1 MSTVLSY
8 ITWKMIPILGTIR
21 LRLFF
26 YFWHRNKIAKKNECR
41 FDWRF
46 SLVSAV
52 IKCHCHG
59 NEAVLPPV
67 KIRKLIEIEKTIIPE
82 SNQTL
87 PIWISTQQ
95 SQITHV
101 FSSAYY
107 LIVKSTCTDLFM
119 QLIVIQ
125 TKNQDWLL
133 KFRNRNR
140 RASKKFFDFV
150 QELQIINSETRSLLY
165 RLLKHSQSYLL
176 TFPYGLDFKKENLF
190 RMQQV
195 AGIKIEVK
203 LKICV
208 IKITQPQMLTSII
221 QLSRL
226 EKKLAGRK
234 RSRNVTW
241 KGLLR

>member
-1 MSTVLSY
+1 
-8 ITWKMIPILGTIR
+8 
-21 LRLFF
+21 
-26 YFWHRNKIAKKNECR
+26 
-41 FDWRF
+41 
-46 SLVSAV
+46 
-52 IKCHCHG
+52 
-59 NEAVLPPV
+59 
-67 KIRKLIEIEKTIIPE
+67 
-82 SNQTL
+82 
-87 PIWISTQQ
+87 
-95 SQITHV
+95 
-101 FSSAYY
+101 
-107 LIVKSTCTDLFM
+107 
-119 QLIVIQ
+119 
-125 TKNQDWLL
+125 
-133 KFRNRNR
+133 
-140 RASKKFFDFV
+140 V

-234 RSRNVTW
+234 RSRNVT
-241 KGLLR
+241 